1 MRSNFR
7 SAMIMVTDEDK
18 FLIRFS
24 REVSF
29 LNKAKLVDY
38 LEKVPDNSAVLI
50 DPLRC
55 EFMDRDIID
64 TINDFIETS
73 QARGIRVYIMRDS
86 RKEEIF
92 KDPFR
97 LEMK

>member
-1 MRSNFR
+1 
-7 SAMIMVTDEDK
+7 MILVEDGDK
-18 FLIRFS
+18 YLIRFS

-38 LEKVPDNSAVLI
+38 LERVPDNSAVLI

-64 TINDFIETS
+64 SINDFIETS
-73 QARGIRVYIMRDS
+73 QAKGIRVYIMRDS

-92 KDPFR
+92 KDPYR